1 MSLASTQGMQISAAL
16 QQETERTA
24 LATMRAEAAE
34 NRLLRSMARFSSLT
48 SLVNTVTAARH
59 GNAIIAAVE
68 SRNELGELASWDD
81 FVTTSP
87 LQYLKAELK
96 TPLAIAELKRNMSQ
110 YEIGVPLMEGGS
122 LGLKLLPNLCI
133 SRVQRDDLDCQEG
146 DKIVSVDGMSV
157 KSIDELRVSL
167 KGKQEVT
174 MIIETGGTP
183 LFTIHD
189 ALTPFWEVTSIPM
202 TTTVRGGLK
211 PGDLVLRVNDEPVAG
226 LDTRKALDT
235 AFATI
240 GYLPGESKV
249 AQRIRKEGL
258 MSFATKVRLGSRV
271 LFAIAPFDSPVPQV
285 EVVVKEGSV
294 SEPKYNIMLT
304 KFEPE
309 MFAGTYEASI
319 LLGSHQVQPAYGAR

>member
-1 MSLASTQGMQISAAL
+1 
-16 QQETERTA
+16 
-24 LATMRAEAAE
+24 
-34 NRLLRSMARFSSLT
+34 MARFSSLS

-59 GNAIIAAVE
+59 GSAIIAAVE

-189 ALTPFWEVTSIPM
+189 ALTPFWEVTSIPL

-258 MSFATKVRLGSRV
+258 MSFATKVRR
-271 LFAIAPFDSPVPQV
+271 SPPTLQRATPSLPPALTRLRGGGAGGGGGEGGQRDGAQV
-285 EVVVKEGSV
+285 QHH
-294 SEPKYNIMLT
+294 
-304 KFEPE
+304 
-309 MFAGTYEASI
+309 A
-319 LLGSHQVQPAYGAR
+319 HQVRARDVRRHLRGQHPPRQPPGPPPSPAGPFRSGGCAFECH

>member
-1 MSLASTQGMQISAAL
+1 
-16 QQETERTA
+16 
-24 LATMRAEAAE
+24 
-34 NRLLRSMARFSSLT
+34 
-48 SLVNTVTAARH
+48 
-59 GNAIIAAVE
+59 
-68 SRNELGELASWDD
+68 
-81 FVTTSP
+81 
-87 LQYLKAELK
+87 
-96 TPLAIAELKRNMSQ
+96 
-110 YEIGVPLMEGGS
+110 MEGGS

-146 DKIVSVDGMSV
+146 DKIVSVDGMPV

-189 ALTPFWEVTSIPM
+189 ALTPFWEVTSIPL

-240 GYLPGESKV
+240 GYLAGESKV
-249 AQRIRKEGL
+249 AQRVRKEGL
-258 MSFATKVRLGSRV
+258 MSFATKVRLGSGV
-271 LFAIAPFDSPVPQV
+271 
-285 EVVVKEGSV
+285 
-294 SEPKYNIMLT
+294 
-304 KFEPE
+304 
-309 MFAGTYEASI
+309 ASA
-319 LLGSHQVQPAYGAR
+319 LRPA